1 MDLSKEL
8 KHNKSNVQDAQPHD
22 LQDAQ
27 PHVEKL
33 ATLVGQLISIK
44 KIFQTHDSTIQS
56 EADVLDAQHEEAV
69 SLKRELFKDSQIYK
83 LLGVKEGSGCS
94 AALIQLFCDFFD
106 QERGIFKI
114 KEGIEI
120 SFCAHRV
127 ADSLSINHTGK
138 PIREFE
144 MQGKD
149 KMMRLPPFVDSL
161 KQLYVSKNEKK
172 EKKDRND
179 KEKHKNRIKR
189 ELSCHSL
196 IEILRRMPVETDE
209 QKDQYKQL
217 VRLFVVDQIFLPS
230 SENAYIR
237 SGNYKYCVDAST
249 FESINWAQAI
259 LDRIYEAVKKNTR
272 TFSACS
278 TVFQA
283 LIYDKIPK
291 LVLED
296 MKLKSALVPAYKY
309 PVIRRKKEIWKLKL
323 DELNSEDINKCGLC
337 SQLDH
342 GLDHGHHTPL
352 FQKACEGVM
361 LAHVIGQARQALEG
375 SLEGDYLS
383 EINDFGLV
391 EDLKTQYL
399 GIDDR
404 DDWRLIEA
412 LSMKDACRYTEPEAL
427 LINLS
432 STPKTLNIVTV
443 HPQIAEPSVE
453 QPVNVL
459 GPEQRGEMSVHQN
472 LDKPKEPVESVMEL
486 EETAKQLK
494 NTLGTEQPEGPV
506 DKNEVETEGTA
517 GKLKN
522 TMGPEQPEGTKDEP
536 MNTKEPPETV
546 KHKHSVVAHYLRR
559 SSRIQKQG
567 TLLDESNKQDD
578 AERGR
583 MKREQNEILIEQK
596 RKRSKSVD
604 DSSYF
609 KKTLILDINGILADI
624 VPENVVTSSRTSKQY
639 KILKNKAVFKRP
651 HVDDFL
657 KFCFERFNVGVWSS
671 RLKRNLDPVIDYVF
685 GNNYKS
691 KLAFQWDQEHCTNT
705 GLKVAGNNHK
715 PLFLKEIKKLWE
727 DPELRKVI
735 GDLNETNTLL
745 IDDSPY
751 KAQKNPDNE
760 CYRIDKG
767 NASLR
772 VFKLKRR

>member
-639 KILKNKAVFKRP
+639 KILKNKAGK
-651 HVDDFL
+651 
-657 KFCFERFNVGVWSS
+657 NYM
-671 RLKRNLDPVIDYVF
+671 RNLDPVIDYVF

-727 DPELRKVI
+727 DPELRK
-735 GDLNETNTLL
+735 LHHR
-745 IDDSPY
+745 SC
-751 KAQKNPDNE
+751 NPTIFLFNINNFE
-760 CYRIDKG
+760 RIVRKPI
-767 NASLR
+767 
-772 VFKLKRR
+772 KI

>member
-8 KHNKSNVQDAQPHD
+8 KHNESNVQDAQPHD
-22 LQDAQ
+22 VQDAQ

-127 ADSLSINHTGK
+127 ADSVSINHTGK

-217 VRLFVVDQIFLPS
+217 VRLFVDDQIFLPS

-278 TVFQA
+278 TVFQVFFFVRA
-283 LIYDKIPK
+283 L
-291 LVLED
+291 
-296 MKLKSALVPAYKY
+296 M
-309 PVIRRKKEIWKLKL
+309 
-323 DELNSEDINKCGLC
+323 
-337 SQLDH
+337 
-342 GLDHGHHTPL
+342 
-352 FQKACEGVM
+352 F
-361 LAHVIGQARQALEG
+361 
-375 SLEGDYLS
+375 
-383 EINDFGLV
+383 F
-391 EDLKTQYL
+391 
-399 GIDDR
+399 
-404 DDWRLIEA
+404 
-412 LSMKDACRYTEPEAL
+412 
-427 LINLS
+427 
-432 STPKTLNIVTV
+432 
-443 HPQIAEPSVE
+443 
-453 QPVNVL
+453 
-459 GPEQRGEMSVHQN
+459 
-472 LDKPKEPVESVMEL
+472 
-486 EETAKQLK
+486 
-494 NTLGTEQPEGPV
+494 
-506 DKNEVETEGTA
+506 
-517 GKLKN
+517 
-522 TMGPEQPEGTKDEP
+522 
-536 MNTKEPPETV
+536 
-546 KHKHSVVAHYLRR
+546 
-559 SSRIQKQG
+559 
-567 TLLDESNKQDD
+567 
-578 AERGR
+578 
-583 MKREQNEILIEQK
+583 
-596 RKRSKSVD
+596 
-604 DSSYF
+604 
-609 KKTLILDINGILADI
+609 
-624 VPENVVTSSRTSKQY
+624 
-639 KILKNKAVFKRP
+639 
-651 HVDDFL
+651 
-657 KFCFERFNVGVWSS
+657 
-671 RLKRNLDPVIDYVF
+671 
-685 GNNYKS
+685 
-691 KLAFQWDQEHCTNT
+691 
-705 GLKVAGNNHK
+705 
-715 PLFLKEIKKLWE
+715 
-727 DPELRKVI
+727 
-735 GDLNETNTLL
+735 
-745 IDDSPY
+745 
-751 KAQKNPDNE
+751 
-760 CYRIDKG
+760 
-767 NASLR
+767 
-772 VFKLKRR
+772 